1 MNQSRH
7 HGIFQA
13 TEFRKQVM
21 KLKHKPDPFIP
32 ERSQFLFRPFED
44 ILFLEQENAGRR
56 VIQCSQDMN
65 QCAFP

>member
-13 TEFRKQVM
+13 AEFRKQVM

-44 ILFLEQENAGRR
+44 ILFLEQKNAGRR
-56 VIQCSQDMN
+56 
-65 QCAFP
+65 